1 MSPLVMSPLG
11 RNPTRRSGTGSKATD
26 DAEEEMTMK
35 QAIVILA
42 AGLVFAGMWSV
53 LAIPGLAQSPAV
65 QQQPPRVYRYAY
77 VTPVNRQRVLGAEIC
92 YAEPTGCRMEVVTV
106 TAVEMPASFAFGVI
120 DSAETAS
127 RAMAK
132 AVRQL
137 GQQRWEMIGSGPAY
151 GHAREATAVHFRR
164 AE

>member
-1 MSPLVMSPLG
+1 
-11 RNPTRRSGTGSKATD
+11 
-26 DAEEEMTMK
+26 MTMK
-35 QAIVILA
+35 QTIFIVA
-42 AGLVFAGMWSV
+42 AGLVLAGMWSV

-65 QQQPPRVYRYAY
+65 QQQPPRVFRYAY
-77 VTPVNRQRVLGAEIC
+77 VTPVDRQRVLGAEIC
-92 YAEPTGCRMEVVTV
+92 YAEPTGCRMEIVTV
-106 TAVEMPASFAFGVI
+106 SPVEMPSSVAFSVI
-120 DSAETAS
+120 DTAETAS

-151 GHAREATAVHFRR
+151 GHPREASAVHFRR